1 MGEIPR
7 VLPPIEIEDGKLLP
21 TYFEVLQEDLLSK
34 NIDNCNQF
42 EFEDRLYDSNEILF
56 FPPISS
62 NVKLAS
68 KNKSGYAIF
77 INRFHYHII
86 WYVALS
92 NDYISE
98 RIRMDGEGISFA
110 FLFEWVN
117 ERKIKIFPIRK
128 TRSK

>member
-1 MGEIPR
+1 MAEIQR
-7 VLPPIEIEDGKLLP
+7 VLPSIEIEDGKLLP
-21 TYFEVLQEDLLSK
+21 TYFEELQKVLLSQ
-34 NIDNCNQF
+34 NINEYNQF

-56 FPPISS
+56 FPPISN

-98 RIRMDGEGISFA
+98 RIGMNGEGMSFA
-110 FLFEWVN
+110 FLFEWEN
-117 ERKIKIFPIRK
+117 ERQISIYRKKIR
-128 TRSK
+128 RSK